1 MQNVLVSLF
10 DVQSE
15 AYQAFSEFKEF
26 RQSEDTL
33 IAQAALVKKE
43 NGAINVI
50 EIFDPIEDG
59 DSGML
64 TGGLIGGLIGMI
76 GGPLGMLIGGSFGAI
91 VGNANESPESLR
103 EAMIIE
109 TVAKKLLDGDVAI
122 LALVQET
129 NEMILNR
136 LFDQYHTQVLRW
148 NAALVKQELENAIE
162 IQVALAIQ
170 AEEELAAK
178 RAKEDDA
185 KIEEFKANIK
195 KKFDELAEKIKHVFD

>member
-91 VGNANESPESLR
+91 VGHANESPESLR

-170 AEEELAAK
+170 AEEKLAAK